1 MKPVSRYALPP
12 ARRAATPAQSGRR
25 GMRILRRI
33 LVAVVLLGAIGLAA
47 FTWFAYWPLEGK
59 VDQVESLV
67 PADVDFL
74 YRTSWAELERGGWV
88 RRNVWDDPLLPA
100 LDPKTLVVD
109 DKGTTLAQSLER
121 IPETEAEINES
132 VPGVLHVLQGLAF
145 GSKEFRVA
153 KDLFPGEIV
162 AAGRWCGGGSPA
174 EGPPQ
179 WRELLVLTRV
189 SPLMKFVFEAV
200 KHDFVRERAI
210 PAGQLDVQVLEGGL
224 LRIELRNMRP
234 PRRKVTC
241 EGGFEMGSMTVW
253 WAVRVKD
260 VLAFTNSE
268 DLARRTLDVAKGGDE
283 RAVDRPGF
291 DIERPEGGVAAS
303 LDLTGLRS
311 YLNRFLSS
319 GDGSQRFG
327 AFLGKFVAVEALDR
341 MGATVTPLPDG
352 VVARADVLYSDDRLR
367 NFRDVLATYEL
378 SPTSVADGIA
388 RLLPAKDTAIVVQ
401 LKTPPRALL
410 HAMFESFGKVEQ
422 KLIED
427 NVKELGEAHKR
438 EGKPA
443 YDNVGALL
451 DEIGG
456 ELGTDTG
463 VAVARISSIFDD
475 VKYAEWY
482 SDKDPAP
489 LATLAV
495 MCKIRPGAKQEEVDE
510 FLADRVG
517 AMGFGRPVPVT
528 SPEGITYSRLELQ
541 KTTRDYENVHPAF
554 KVHDGYWIL
563 ATREDYLLEIL
574 KTMRGG
580 PGAPPTVAASTEFRS
595 VMASLPPEA
604 TLAVHVNVANLRALA
619 WDYRNEWVHR
629 NHDDGQYANTFRA
642 KRHAEITRA
651 GGKVDL
657 KQVNDEV
664 DLELAR
670 YRKEEYGR
678 FVEELRTSLD
688 GWKRVSGLGFVL
700 AADRGNSKVVAAA
713 RALFTGGKPAGD

>member
-12 ARRAATPAQSGRR
+12 ARRAAAPARPGRR
-25 GMRILRRI
+25 GIRILRRI

-132 VPGVLHVLQGLAF
+132 VPGVAA
-145 GSKEFRVA
+145 RA
-153 KDLFPGEIV
+153 PGARLRLEGV
-162 AAGRWCGGGSPA
+162 PGREGPLPRRDRRGRALVRRREPGGGASAVARAPGPDPRVPA
-174 EGPPQ
+174 HEVRLRGG
-179 WRELLVLTRV
+179 
-189 SPLMKFVFEAV
+189 EARLRPGAR
-200 KHDFVRERAI
+200 DPRATSSTCRC
-210 PAGQLDVQVLEGGL
+210 LEGGL

-291 DIERPEGGVAAS
+291 DVERPEGGVAAS

-311 YLNRFLSS
+311 YLNRFFSS
-319 GDGSQRFG
+319 GDDSQRFG
-327 AFLGKFVAVEALDR
+327 AFLGKFVAIDALDR

-352 VVARADVLYSDDRLR
+352 IVARADVSYSDDRLR

-378 SPTSVADGIA
+378 APTSVADGIA

-427 NVKELGEAHKR
+427 NVKRARG
-438 EGKPA
+438 
-443 YDNVGALL
+443 GA
-451 DEIGG
+451 
-456 ELGTDTG
+456 
-463 VAVARISSIFDD
+463 ASARASPRTTTSARSS
-475 VKYAEWY
+475 
-482 SDKDPAP
+482 
-489 LATLAV
+489 
-495 MCKIRPGAKQEEVDE
+495 
-510 FLADRVG
+510 
-517 AMGFGRPVPVT
+517 
-528 SPEGITYSRLELQ
+528 
-541 KTTRDYENVHPAF
+541 TRSAASSA
-554 KVHDGYWIL
+554 
-563 ATREDYLLEIL
+563 ATR
-574 KTMRGG
+574 
-580 PGAPPTVAASTEFRS
+580 ASPSPASRRS
-595 VMASLPPEA
+595 STRSSTPSG
-604 TLAVHVNVANLRALA
+604 TRRAIP
-619 WDYRNEWVHR
+619 R
-629 NHDDGQYANTFRA
+629 
-642 KRHAEITRA
+642 
-651 GGKVDL
+651 
-657 KQVNDEV
+657 
-664 DLELAR
+664 
-670 YRKEEYGR
+670 
-678 FVEELRTSLD
+678 
-688 GWKRVSGLGFVL
+688 
-700 AADRGNSKVVAAA
+700 
-713 RALFTGGKPAGD
+713 P